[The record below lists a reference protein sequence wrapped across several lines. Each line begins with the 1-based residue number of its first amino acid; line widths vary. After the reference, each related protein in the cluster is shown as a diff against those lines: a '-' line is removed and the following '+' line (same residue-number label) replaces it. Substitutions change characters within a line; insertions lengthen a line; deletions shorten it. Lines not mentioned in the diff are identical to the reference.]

1 MSGSSCTVFF
11 ISIFYMNINAMDRES
26 YRRGWEDCI
35 ELVMSELRRKKLLSR
50 EVEEILLKIYAALKD
65 DKIDELRRQLGIL

>member
-1 MSGSSCTVFF
+1 
-11 ISIFYMNINAMDRES
+11 MDRES

>member
-11 ISIFYMNINAMDRES
+11 ISIFYININAMDRES